1 MIHAAG
7 LSRPMDIHDDS
18 ICRSIDLN
26 IIGTC
31 NVVKACSELYIK
43 LIFFST
49 SYVYPGVKGNY
60 KENNPI
66 KPINN
71 YGLSKMGAEAAVQ
84 MYKNSLILRLSMTE
98 KPFIHQKAFSDFITN
113 FIFHEKVAD
122 ILLKVLDQ
130 KGILNVGGKSQSV
143 YNFAKKFNNKIQKI
157 SAKKSNKKNTKLNV
171 GMNISKLKRILN
183 D

>member
-1 MIHAAG
+1 
-7 LSRPMDIHDDS
+7 
-18 ICRSIDLN
+18 
-26 IIGTC
+26 
-31 NVVKACSELYIK
+31 
-43 LIFFST
+43 
-49 SYVYPGVKGNY
+49 
-60 KENNPI
+60 
-66 KPINN
+66 
-71 YGLSKMGAEAAVQ
+71 MGAEAAVQ